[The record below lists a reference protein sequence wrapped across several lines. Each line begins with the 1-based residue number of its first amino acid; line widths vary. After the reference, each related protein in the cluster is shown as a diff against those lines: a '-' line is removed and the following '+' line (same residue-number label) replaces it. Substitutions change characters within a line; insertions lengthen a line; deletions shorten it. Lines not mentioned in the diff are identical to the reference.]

1 MSTEMLSAVALT
13 NPDALQTSDELRNAL
28 RRANHQLMQQTQQAR
43 SMSAALAMFGD
54 RLATLVAAHM
64 ADDDTSVRM
73 QLDEVVRTSVLI
85 EKPTQH

>member
-13 NPDALQTSDELRNAL
+13 NPDALKTREELRNAL
-28 RRANHQLMQQTQQAR
+28 RKANQQLMHQTLQAR
-43 SMSAALAMFGD
+43 SMSAALAMFGE

-73 QLDEVVRTSVLI
+73 QLDEVVRTSVLV